1 MPTAPSPA
9 PPLALDTFTLAAG
22 FQSAVTS
29 CGLKPSGNLDLG
41 LVWSE
46 RPCSAAGVFTTNRV
60 QAAPVHVCR
69 ETLAR
74 AAARVRGVLYNSG
87 CANAVTGARGLAD
100 ARRMRALGA
109 AAIPAAEDEV
119 LVLSTGV
126 IGRFLDLEKLERGVA
141 VLRSDSAPRGAA
153 DAARAIMT
161 TDTVAKVAR
170 VAVVLD
176 GGEVQVSG
184 FAKGAGMIHPNM
196 ATMLAVVTTDAQ
208 VEPARLDRALRA
220 AVERSFN
227 RISVDG
233 DMSTNDTVLVLA
245 SGASGVA
252 VGDAGEPA
260 FTSALTEVC
269 ASLARQVARDGEG
282 ATRLVEL
289 RITGSTSERQAHRV
303 GDAIACSPLVK
314 TAIHGNDPN
323 WGRILAAAGY
333 SGEEVEPER
342 VRLWFGERDDVQL
355 LEHGLPVP
363 FDARRASALLA
374 EDPAI
379 IHLDLG
385 LGSER
390 ALVWTCDLSADYV
403 RINADYTT

>member
-1 MPTAPSPA
+1 MTTATSPA
-9 PPLALDTFTLAAG
+9 RTVPLDSFRLAAG
-22 FQSAVTS
+22 FHSAATA

-41 LVWSE
+41 LVWSDG
-46 RPCSAAGVFTTNRV
+46 PCSAAGVFTTNRV

-69 ETLAR
+69 ETLA
-74 AAARVRGVLYNSG
+74 AAAGGVRGVLYNSG
-87 CANAVTGARGLAD
+87 CANAVTGERGLAD

-109 AAIPAAEDEV
+109 AAIGAAEEQV

-126 IGRFLDLEKLERGVA
+126 IGRFLDLDRLARGV
-141 VLRSDSAPRGAA
+141 SALGSEAALRGAG

-161 TDTVAKVAR
+161 TDTVAKIAS
-170 VAVVLD
+170 ASFAL
-176 GGEVQVSG
+176 GGRDVRVSG

-196 ATMLAVVTTDAQ
+196 ATMLAVITTDAQ
-208 VEPARLDRALRA
+208 VELARLDRALRA

-245 SGASGVA
+245 SGASGARVE
-252 VGDAGEPA
+252 DAGEAA
-260 FTSALTEVC
+260 FTQALTGVC

-289 RITGSTSERQAHRV
+289 RITGGADERQAHRV

-333 SGEEVEPER
+333 SGEALEPER
-342 VRLWFGERDDVQL
+342 VRLWFGEGDAVQL
-355 LEHGLPVP
+355 LERGLPTP
-363 FDARRASALLA
+363 FDAGRASRLLA

-379 IHLDLG
+379 VHVDLG
-385 LGSER
+385 LGSAE
-390 ALVWTCDLSADYV
+390 AVVWTCDFSAEYV